1 MADNEIQVPQQITQ
15 PTDLSKKI
23 WKFLLEIAL
32 SNATCEHV
40 EKAKQLLKDISVNL

>member
-1 MADNEIQVPQQITQ
+1 MNEENIQIPQQLTQ

-40 EKAKQLLKDISVNL
+40 EKAKQLLREISVNL